1 MLRKITNR
9 FWFDC
14 CIYSFA
20 HQKLFWRV
28 PTTFLRRCW
37 HVPYAVWHSLHT
49 HEPFAGPF
57 PVWGLRHTGL
67 PSASLPQALAG
78 LLRVGLTWSWVYFS
92 SPKLHR
98 NAATPWSL
106 PYVPLWPLELPFSVV
121 SSRTNKF
128 SKLPSVY
135 MVKNQLLLNSAHQ
148 HGTSHPFR
156 CSCLFELR
164 LPPWGRSSEQGD
176 AALRELTGEMLIVV
190 TVLQNDEN
198 RHLPSV
204 SLCQVRHNSVV
215 SLLWS

>member
-1 MLRKITNR
+1 MRTRSLRRMAFI
-9 FWFDC
+9 
-14 CIYSFA
+14 A
-20 HQKLFWRV
+20 HTRAICWPLSGVRTQAHRPPVRV
-28 PTTFLRRCW
+28 PAPGPGRAAESRSYLILGLFFFPKASPKRR
-37 HVPYAVWHSLHT
+37 HSLV
-49 HEPFAGPF
+49 PP
-57 PVWGLRHTGL
+57 LRL
-67 PSASLPQALAG
+67 PLAPG
-78 LLRVGLTWSWVYFS
+78 TAFFCCFQQN
-92 SPKLHR
+92 KL
-98 NAATPWSL
+98 
-106 PYVPLWPLELPFSVV
+106 
-121 SSRTNKF
+121 KF

>member
-1 MLRKITNR
+1 MPYGIHCTHTSHLLAP
-9 FWFDC
+9 F
-14 CIYSFA
+14 
-20 HQKLFWRV
+20 
-28 PTTFLRRCW
+28 RCEDSG
-37 HVPYAVWHSLHT
+37 AQ
-49 HEPFAGPF
+49 
-57 PVWGLRHTGL
+57 
-67 PSASLPQALAG
+67 ASRPRPCRAAES
-78 LLRVGLTWSWVYFS
+78 RVYFS

-98 NAATPWSL
+98 NATTPWSL

-176 AALRELTGEMLIVV
+176 AALRELTGGMLIVV